1 MSVFLCVKQN
11 INNFDCYKF
20 NNFIE
25 ADNYFIKKYN
35 NDTLSTMIVISTMIS
50 VSQYLP
56 LFIQKIIIDYKLKKL
71 FVKSKI
77 IS

>member
-35 NDTLSTMIVISTMIS
+35 NDTSLSTMIS

-56 LFIQKIIIDYKLKKL
+56 L
-71 FVKSKI
+71 
-77 IS
+77 

>member
-25 ADNYFIKKYN
+25 ADNYFIQKYN
-35 NDTLSTMIVISTMIS
+35 NTDSTMIS

-56 LFIQKIIIDYKLKKL
+56 LFIQKIIIDYKLKKNIC
-71 FVKSKI
+71 KI
-77 IS
+77 

>member
-20 NNFIE
+20 NNFI
-25 ADNYFIKKYN
+25 KKYN
-35 NDTLSTMIVISTMIS
+35 NDTLSTMIS

-56 LFIQKIIIDYKLKKL
+56 L
-71 FVKSKI
+71 
-77 IS
+77 